1 MQESFGDGQRGRSR
15 IKQDVT
21 YTITT
26 LKEKK
31 CLRRRR
37 RRRKAGSR
45 DFKQLIDLEIGLRKH
60 CQKSGIMRG
69 LPTVR

>member
-37 RRRKAGSR
+37 KAGSR
-45 DFKQLIDLEIGLRKH
+45 DIKQLIDLEIGLRKH
-60 CQKSGIMRG
+60 CQKSGIVRG